1 MRLMQ
6 LFNWEIF
13 AFHHLTGLRLCGVK
27 GRVSGTFALKT
38 NGVFVLS
45 GVMAMRNLTD

>member
-1 MRLMQ
+1 MQ

-45 GVMAMRNLTD
+45 DVMAMRNLTD